1 MAIARTATTQ
11 LTEAAQDLPEV
22 LDCKEAASFARV
34 CTRTIRR
41 WVASGRLPA
50 ARTAPV
56 SGRLLIPKAELL
68 SLLCGESVD

>member
-1 MAIARTATTQ
+1 MAIARTATAQMTQ
-11 LTEAAQDLPEV
+11 AAKELPDV
-22 LDCKEAASFARV
+22 LDCKEAANFARV
-34 CTRTIRR
+34 CARTIRR

-68 SLLCGESVD
+68 NLLTGGVS